1 MGVIC
6 RSWKNPQ
13 GESLQCV
20 LQEGFMFRMSFVLKK
35 KKDGSLSLVLP
46 VWFRLLFLFIVIL
59 LSAGVFVSDIGISGQ
74 WIPILVIMVCIA
86 GALYEEKWI
95 FNKSKNTICY
105 ISGTL
110 IINKKKIYKFD
121 NIENFKISGE
131 FHSENEGQ
139 LNRLRKKMAK
149 FSLIF
154 KSGEVMDIDITTGKT
169 TSEEL
174 INKAKK
180 ISSYCGIQ
188 LIVNS

>member
-1 MGVIC
+1 
-6 RSWKNPQ
+6 
-13 GESLQCV
+13 
-20 LQEGFMFRMSFVLKK
+20 MFKMSFLLKK
-35 KKDGSLSLVLP
+35 TRNGSLSLVLP
-46 VWFRLLFLFIVIL
+46 VWFRILFLFIVII
-59 LSAGVFVSDIGISGQ
+59 LSAGIFVSDISTSGQ
-74 WIPILVIMVCIA
+74 WIPILIIIVCIT

-110 IINKKKIYKFD
+110 VINKKKIYKFD

-131 FHSENEGQ
+131 FHSENEGK

-174 INKAKK
+174 IIKAKK
-180 ISSYCGIQ
+180 IANYCGIQ
-188 LIVNS
+188 LTENIDQ

>member
-1 MGVIC
+1 M
-6 RSWKNPQ
+6 
-13 GESLQCV
+13 L
-20 LQEGFMFRMSFVLKK
+20 RMSFVLKTG
-35 KKDGSLSLVLP
+35 KDGSLSLVLP

-59 LSAGVFVSDIGISGQ
+59 LSAGVFVSGIGAHGQ
-74 WIPILVIMVCIA
+74 WFPILIIIICIA

-95 FNKSKNTICY
+95 FNKSKNTIYY

-110 IINKKKIYKFD
+110 VINKKKIYKFD

-131 FHSENEGQ
+131 FHSENEGK
-139 LNRLRKKMAK
+139 LNHLRKKMVK

-174 INKAKK
+174 ISKAKK
-180 ISSYCGIQ
+180 IANYCEIQ
-188 LIVNS
+188 LIENI

>member
-1 MGVIC
+1 M
-6 RSWKNPQ
+6 
-13 GESLQCV
+13 L
-20 LQEGFMFRMSFVLKK
+20 RMSFVLKNR
-35 KKDGSLSLVLP
+35 KDGSLRLVLP
-46 VWFRLLFLFIVIL
+46 VWFRLMFLFIITL
-59 LSAGVFVSDIGISGQ
+59 LSAGVFVSGIGAHGQ
-74 WIPILVIMVCIA
+74 WITIIIILACIG
-86 GALYEEKWI
+86 GAFYEEKWI

-110 IINKKKIYKFD
+110 VINKKKIYKFD

-131 FHSENEGQ
+131 FHSENEGK

-174 INKAKK
+174 IIKAKK
-180 ISSYCGIQ
+180 IANYCGIQ
-188 LIVNS
+188 LIENC